1 MSAKRLFTPRPHPD
15 RALTSLGLLVLR
27 LGAGGLLLSGHG
39 YPKLQRFGELMTS
52 FPDPLGVG
60 HAASVSLVV
69 FAEVVCASL
78 VIIGLF
84 TRLACLP
91 ILIFLSVAGF
101 VHHAA
106 DPWKVREMAF
116 VYLISYLAL
125 FVMGG
130 GRYAL
135 DALVTRLIGRWPT
148 G

>member
-1 MSAKRLFTPRPHPD
+1 MAAKLFTPRPHPD
-15 RALTSLGLLVLR
+15 RAPTSVGLLVLR

-39 YPKLQRFGELMTS
+39 YSKLLRLGELAAS

-60 HAASVSLVV
+60 HATSLGLVL

-78 VIIGLF
+78 VIIGLC

-91 ILIFLSVAGF
+91 ILGFLCVAGF

-116 VYLISYLAL
+116 VYMVPFTALLA
-125 FVMGG
+125 MGG

-135 DALVTRLIGRWPT
+135 DAVVTRVIGRWPK

>member
-1 MSAKRLFTPRPHPD
+1 MSAKLFTPRPHPD
-15 RALTSLGLLVLR
+15 RALTSIGLLVLR
-27 LGAGGLLLSGHG
+27 IGAGGLLLSGHG
-39 YPKLQRFGELMTS
+39 YPKLQRLTELAAS

-60 HAASVSLVV
+60 HATSVGLVV

-84 TRLACLP
+84 TRLACIP
-91 ILIFLSVAGF
+91 ILIFLCVAGF
-101 VHHAA
+101 IHHAA
-106 DPWKVREMAF
+106 DPWSVREMAF
-116 VYLISYLAL
+116 VFMVPFLAL

-135 DALVTRLIGRWPT
+135 DAFVTRLIGRWPT